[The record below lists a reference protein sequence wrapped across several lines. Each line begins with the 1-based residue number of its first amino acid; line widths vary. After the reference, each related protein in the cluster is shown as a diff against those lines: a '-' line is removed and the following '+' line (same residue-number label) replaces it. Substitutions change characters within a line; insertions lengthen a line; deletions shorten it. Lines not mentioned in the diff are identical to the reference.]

1 MILSEYCK
9 ATLFCLVFDGPGP
22 RTVVYIQAGTKV
34 AAIRKAM
41 DVMICLH
48 DVGISEVAMTHVAS
62 YHDLL
67 AEGRA
72 EVESFRISEARWFSD
87 GTEEWVCSPLILSND
102 STLLGAWAALQYEIA
117 AGYVEQLPPRSLL
130 DSGKPPVS

>member
-9 ATLFCLVFDGPGP
+9 ATLFCLVFDGPAP

-41 DVMICLH
+41 DAVICLH
-48 DVGISEVAMTHVAS
+48 DIGISEVAMTHVAS

-72 EVESFRISEARWFSD
+72 EIESFRIFETRWFGD
-87 GTEEWVCSPLILSND
+87 VAEEWVRAPLILSND
-102 STLLGAWAALQYEIA
+102 STLLGAWAALQYELS
-117 AGYVEQLPPRSLL
+117 AGYVEQMPRGSAL
-130 DSGKPPVS
+130 DLGKPPRV